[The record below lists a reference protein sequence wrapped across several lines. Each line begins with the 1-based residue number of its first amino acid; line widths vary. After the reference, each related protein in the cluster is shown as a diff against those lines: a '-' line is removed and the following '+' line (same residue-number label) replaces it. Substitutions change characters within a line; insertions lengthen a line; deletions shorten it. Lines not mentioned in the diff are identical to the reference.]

1 MLLSLRVSFQSRA
14 FVNGYPDSCFSSTL
28 AIVVV
33 MLHPAFFRSQ
43 CAFLHANALPLVLA
57 IFCFSLIEVSPA
69 EEFASSSSVDQQ
81 SLPSEFRA
89 APIQVPEGFSVELAA
104 GPPLVTHPTMAA
116 FDDRGRLY
124 VCNNAGVNMSN
135 QDLEKQLPNSIRQ
148 LIDEDGDGRFDSYR
162 VFADKMTFPMGGVW
176 HDGSLYVA
184 SPPNIWRLTD
194 LDDDGVAD
202 RREAIVSEFGYNGNA
217 ASIHG
222 CFFGPDG
229 RLYWTDGY
237 HGHEFKDQQGKVTS
251 KREGSYLFSCLPD
264 GSDKRI
270 HCGGGMDNP
279 VEIDFT
285 DTGDMLGTVN
295 ILYTRPRVDCL
306 VHWLHGGAYPHRER
320 VLDELKV
327 SGPLLKPAHR
337 FGHVAVSGM
346 TRYRSGVLDQRWS
359 NDLFVTFF
367 NSGKVVRLKT
377 RPSGSTYEFTQYEFL
392 SSTSREFHPT
402 DVLEDADG
410 SLLVVDTGGWF
421 YRGCP
426 TSQFAKPEL
435 LGGIYRIRRNG
446 LDVQTDPR
454 AKQLADPRGKQIA
467 WGSVT
472 PEMLV
477 KRFADARH
485 VVRQTAINEVVARG
499 VKAIPAL
506 RAAVQHPDPRVR
518 RNAVLALGRLS
529 QEPMLAET
537 AVLALMPSLG
547 DSLPGLR
554 QLTCRSLGF
563 SQCPVDVAEIFPLL
577 QDSDPHVRRQAQT
590 TLGMRRDAAAVE
602 SLVKSL
608 LRADIDR
615 SEQHAIV
622 YALIEIGDVQAIRKV
637 LGDGK
642 AGRVSSA
649 LQRQSL
655 LMAVS
660 QIDDAEMTRDE
671 AMEAMFEFDDAALRR
686 VALQAAQR
694 HPEWGNEVSSMLRE
708 KLSSATKGSVG
719 VQRLLS
725 RLLGQDAVATLA
737 AVALTDADPSK
748 QVLILNAI
756 ADGNW
761 EEPHNEWMKPV
772 AESMLCKRRDVV
784 RAAIAVAVRWPK
796 ADWQQGLRLLAEDQQ
811 RPIDL
816 RMDALAALHAG
827 PVQTYALMQLIEL
840 YRDSVS
846 PTESDRAAQIIGNAG
861 LSPAQLDLISPLMVT
876 ASPGQLRDLIRPF
889 QRQLPKAVADQF
901 LAGLGGAAALLTLP
915 EHELSDVIKHFPRDS
930 MTAGNKILD
939 RLKTHQQQ
947 KLSRL
952 EGLRDRL
959 SDGDA
964 IRGKAVFSSEKAK
977 CNSCHRIGDQGQ
989 AVGPDLTTI
998 GANRSA
1004 TDLLESIVF
1013 PSASIVRDYSTY
1025 QVLTVNGQA
1034 FSGILVSESNEA
1046 IQLQQTSGKS
1056 VRILQSEIERIDPGS
1071 VSIMPAG
1078 LDQALTEDE
1087 LVDVVKYLQS
1097 LR

>member
-1 MLLSLRVSFQSRA
+1 
-14 FVNGYPDSCFSSTL
+14 
-28 AIVVV
+28 
-33 MLHPAFFRSQ
+33 MLHPVLVRKHF
-43 CAFLHANALPLVLA
+43 AFLQASLLPKILA
-57 IFCFSLIEVSPA
+57 FLCFLLAEVSPA
-69 EEFASSSSVDQQ
+69 QDLAVSTSDEQYPLSSG
-81 SLPSEFRA
+81 FRA
-89 APIQVPEGFSVELAA
+89 APINVPEGFSVELVA

-148 LIDEDGDGRFDSYR
+148 LVDENGDGCFDSYR

-202 RREAIVSEFGYNGNA
+202 RRETIVTEFGYNGNA

-237 HGHEFKDQQGKVTS
+237 HGHEFKDQQGTVTS
-251 KREGSYLFSCLPD
+251 KREGSYLFSCSPD

-285 DTGDMLGTVN
+285 DNGDMLGTVN

-327 SGPLLKPAHR
+327 SGPLLTPAHR

-346 TRYRSGVLDQRWS
+346 TRYRSGLFDLRWS
-359 NDLFVTFF
+359 DDLFVTFF

-377 RPSGSTYEFTQYEFL
+377 RQSGSTYEFTQHEFL
-392 SSTSREFHPT
+392 SSSSREFHPT

-435 LGGIYRIRRNG
+435 LGGIYRIRRDG
-446 LDVQTDPR
+446 KPGQTDPR
-454 AKQLADPRGKQIA
+454 GLQVAWDALA
-467 WGSVT
+467 

-477 KRFADARH
+477 KHFADARH
-485 VVRQTAINEVVARG
+485 VVRETAVNQAVVRG
-499 VKAIPAL
+499 AEMIPAL
-506 RAAVQHPDPRVR
+506 RVAIDDNDPIVR
-518 RNAVLALGRLS
+518 RHSILALGRLS
-529 QEPMLAET
+529 QDPNISQVAVSALMLAIE
-537 AVLALMPSLG
+537 
-547 DSLPGLR
+547 DSLPGIR
-554 QLTCRSLGF
+554 QLTCRCLAF
-563 SQCPVDVAEIFPLL
+563 SKCPVDVADLFPLL
-577 QDSDPHVRRQAQT
+577 RDSDPHVRRQAQT
-590 TLGMRRDAAAVE
+590 TLGMRRDVTAVDT
-602 SLVKSL
+602 LIKSL
-608 LRADIDR
+608 LRSGIDR

-622 YALIEIGDVQAIRKV
+622 YALIEIGDVQAIRNV
-637 LGDGK
+637 LGKRD
-642 AGRVSSA
+642 AGQVAGDLS
-649 LQRQSL
+649 RQSL
-655 LMAVS
+655 LMAIS
-660 QIDDAEMTRDE
+660 QIDGAEMTRGE
-671 AMEAMFEFDDAALRR
+671 TLEAMFGFEDSVLHR
-686 VALQAAQR
+686 VALQTAQR
-694 HPEWGNEVSSMLRE
+694 HPEWGGEISAMLRT
-708 KLSSATKGSVG
+708 KLASATKESVG

-725 RLLGQDAVATLA
+725 KLLRQDSVASLA
-737 AVALTDADPSK
+737 AVTLLDTDPDK
-748 QVLILNAI
+748 QLLVLNAI
-756 ADGNW
+756 SEGDW
-761 EEPHNEWMKPV
+761 SEPRDEWIKPV
-772 AESMLCKRRDVV
+772 AVAMLGERVDVA
-784 RAAIAVAVRWPK
+784 RAAIAVAIRWPK
-796 ADWQQGLRLLAEDQQ
+796 ADWLTGLRVIAEDQQ
-811 RPIDL
+811 RAIDL

-827 PVQTYALMQLIEL
+827 AVPTETLEQLIEV

-846 PTESDRAAQIIGNAG
+846 PTESDRAAQIIGNAR
-861 LSPAQLDLISPLMVT
+861 LTLPQLELITSLMET
-876 ASPGQLRDLIRPF
+876 ASPGQLRDMIRPF
-889 QRQLPKAVADQF
+889 QRQLPQPVADQF
-901 LAGLGGAAALLTLP
+901 LAAVGEAVALQSLP
-915 EHELSDVIKHFPRDS
+915 EHELSDVIKRFPKES
-930 MTAGNKILD
+930 ILVGNKILD
-939 RLKTHQQQ
+939 RLKKHQQE
-947 KLSRL
+947 KLARLEKLRSRL
-952 EGLRDRL
+952 G
-959 SDGDA
+959 DGDA
-964 IRGKAVFSSEKAK
+964 NRGRGLFAAEKAK
-977 CNSCHRIGDQGQ
+977 CSSCHRVGDQGH

-1004 TDLLESIVF
+1004 NDLLESIVF

-1025 QVLTVNGQA
+1025 QVLTFNGQV
-1034 FSGILVSESNEA
+1034 FSGILVAESNEA
-1046 IQLQQTSGKS
+1046 IELQQASGKS
-1056 VRILQSEIERIDPGS
+1056 VRILQSDIERMNPGS

-1078 LDQALTEDE
+1078 LEQALTEDE

-1097 LR
+1097 LK